1 MTGEFIYVF
10 LSESWNVSFHHV
22 VHTVAN
28 NVNQI
33 VFTVFQNS
41 VPLSLVYSDLVPL
54 ISLDF
59 LNST

>member
-1 MTGEFIYVF
+1 MTGKFIYFF
-10 LSESWNVSFHHV
+10 LSESLNVSFHHV

-28 NVNQI
+28 DVNQI
-33 VFTVFQNS
+33 VFTVFKNS
-41 VPLSLVYSDLVPL
+41 VPFLTLVPL